1 MHTTSH
7 EHEQSFCQSPV
18 VNEAMALDPEEV
30 YAQGYA
36 AWQKG
41 RYDSALIDFSWLVMS
56 QPWSWRAH
64 VALAGVRMMQKEYAM
79 AITSYGYALMLD
91 ASHPE
96 PVYQIGVCL
105 KAMGELSLAREAL
118 QTALTMSYADP
129 LYSNVR
135 TNAELMLS
143 QLLAW

>member
-1 MHTTSH
+1 
-7 EHEQSFCQSPV
+7 
-18 VNEAMALDPEEV
+18 
-30 YAQGYA
+30 
-36 AWQKG
+36 
-41 RYDSALIDFSWLVMS
+41 
-56 QPWSWRAH
+56 
-64 VALAGVRMMQKEYAM
+64 MMQKEYAM